1 MRKAVRECS
10 IKNKQMKKSI
20 LSAVFILFAGFTFAQ
35 SAKYESAMKA
45 NISRLDSMAVKNSA
59 EDLSNSFIRIG
70 DAEKTQWLP
79 YYYGAYC
86 KAFQALAEKD
96 NSKKDALAD
105 KATELITKAETI
117 LGKENS
123 ETDVIKSM
131 IATAHMMVDPASRYM
146 TYGQDI
152 SSNLQ
157 KAEALDSTNPRPVL
171 VQAQNTFFTA
181 EQYGG
186 GKDAAKP
193 MFKKAQQLFSSF
205 KPETDLSP
213 AWGQTSLN
221 YFLSQYK

>member
-1 MRKAVRECS
+1 
-10 IKNKQMKKSI
+10 MKKTI
-20 LSAVFILFAGFTFAQ
+20 LFAAFILFALFTFAQ
-35 SAKYESAMKA
+35 SAKYESAMKM
-45 NISRLDSMAVKNSA
+45 NIGKLDSMVANNNE
-59 EDLSNSFIRIG
+59 EDMANSFIRIG

-79 YYYGAYC
+79 YYYAAYC
-86 KAFQALAEKD
+86 KALQALTEKD

-105 KATELITKAETI
+105 KATELITKAESI

-152 SSNLQ
+152 SSNIQ
-157 KAEALDSTNPRPVL
+157 KSEALDSTNPRPVL
-171 VQAQNTFFTA
+171 VQAQNTFYTP

-193 MFKKAQQLFSSF
+193 MFDKAKQLMDNF
-205 KPETDLSP
+205 KPDTDLSP
-213 AWGQTSLN
+213 SWGQISLN

>member
-1 MRKAVRECS
+1 
-10 IKNKQMKKSI
+10 MKKSI
-20 LSAVFILFAGFTFAQ
+20 LFSAFILFAGFTFAQ

-45 NISRLDSMAVKNSA
+45 NISKLDSLVVNNN
-59 EDLSNSFIRIG
+59 EDDLANSFIRIG

-79 YYYGAYC
+79 YYYASYC
-86 KAFQALAEKD
+86 KALQALTEKD

-105 KATELITKAETI
+105 KATELITKAEGI

-152 SSNLQ
+152 SNNIQ
-157 KAEALDSTNPRPVL
+157 KSEALDSTNPRPVL
-171 VQAQNTFFTA
+171 VQAQNIFYTP

-193 MFKKAQQLFSSF
+193 MFTKAKQLMENF

-213 AWGQTSLN
+213 SWGESSLN

>member
-1 MRKAVRECS
+1 
-10 IKNKQMKKSI
+10 MKKTI
-20 LSAVFILFAGFTFAQ
+20 LFAAFILFALFTFAQ
-35 SAKYESAMKA
+35 SAKYESAMKM
-45 NISRLDSMAVKNSA
+45 NIGKLDSMVANNNE
-59 EDLSNSFIRIG
+59 EDMANSFIRIG

-79 YYYGAYC
+79 YYYAAYC
-86 KAFQALAEKD
+86 KALQALTEKD

-105 KATELITKAETI
+105 KATELITKAESI

-152 SSNLQ
+152 SSNIQ
-157 KAEALDSTNPRPVL
+157 KSEALDSTNPRPVL
-171 VQAQNTFFTA
+171 VQAQNTFYTP
-181 EQYGG
+181 EQYVG

-193 MFKKAQQLFSSF
+193 MFDKAKQLMDNF
-205 KPETDLSP
+205 KPDTDLSP
-213 AWGQTSLN
+213 SWGQISLN

>member
-1 MRKAVRECS
+1 
-10 IKNKQMKKSI
+10 MKKSI
-20 LSAVFILFAGFTFAQ
+20 LFAACILFAGFTFAQ

-45 NISRLDSMAVKNSA
+45 NISKLDSMVVNSN
-59 EDLSNSFIRIG
+59 EDDLANSFIRIG

-79 YYYGAYC
+79 YYYAAYC
-86 KAFQALAEKD
+86 KALQALTEKD

-105 KATELITKAETI
+105 KASELITKAETI

-131 IATAHMMVDPASRYM
+131 TATAHMMVDPASRYM

-152 SSNLQ
+152 SSNIQ
-157 KAEALDSTNPRPVL
+157 KSEALDSTNPRPVL
-171 VQAQNTFFTA
+171 VQAQNTFYTP

-193 MFKKAQQLFSSF
+193 MFAKAKQLFDNF
-205 KPETDLSP
+205 KPESDLSP
-213 AWGQTSLN
+213 IWGQTSLN